1 MSNTCYTNNLI
12 PIENLLPIFDN
23 KICNENYDY
32 IYISIGSKYEDKNSC
47 YAKDQMVPNFVRRL
61 ENKKILLVIIDDF
74 NNNDNFHYNV
84 NLINEQLFISNSKD
98 IDVLIANGFFY
109 SYSQEKKKHDI
120 NKNFLTRFF
129 SFSELE
135 KMNFNPAF
143 ITIANFVKF
152 EKYFE
157 ANRIVQ
163 NNISHLISKYLNEKY
178 KYSFYEWS
186 GYNMLGEFLYPGI
199 IDKSIRDRSL
209 SFITYFF
216 VKRNIKTKKI
226 NLKMFTDANLME
238 YLLLNNDKVQDFQM
252 SLYHYFNYVESQYKH
267 NELYWMKNIIEDIS
281 SQLVKKF
288 KKISE
293 H

>member
-1 MSNTCYTNNLI
+1 MSDNYVKNLI
-12 PIENLLPIFDN
+12 PIHYLNNIFNDKVKN
-23 KICNENYDY
+23 NNYDY

-74 NNNDNFHYNV
+74 NNNDNFHHNV

-120 NKNFLTRFF
+120 NKNFITRFF

-135 KMNFNPAF
+135 KMNFYPAF

-163 NNISHLISKYLNEKY
+163 DNISRLISKYLNEKY
-178 KYSFYEWS
+178 KYSFFEWS
-186 GYNMLGEFLYPGI
+186 GYNMLGEFLYPGM
-199 IDKSIRDRSL
+199 IDKSILHRSL
-209 SFITYFF
+209 SVLTYFF
-216 VKRNIKTKKI
+216 TKRDINTKKI
-226 NLKMFTDANLME
+226 NLKMFTDAKLME
-238 YLLLNNDKVQDFQM
+238 YLLVNNHKVQDFQI
-252 SLYHYFNYVESQYKH
+252 SLHQYFNYVEDQYKH

-281 SQLVKKF
+281 SQLVKKC
-288 KKISE
+288 KTISN

>member
-1 MSNTCYTNNLI
+1 MSDNYVKNLI
-12 PIENLLPIFDN
+12 PIHYLNNIFNDKVKN
-23 KICNENYDY
+23 NNYDY
-32 IYISIGSKYEDKNSC
+32 IYISIGSKYVDENSY

-84 NLINEQLFISNSKD
+84 NLINEQLFISHSKD

-178 KYSFYEWS
+178 KYSFFEWS
-186 GYNMLGEFLYPGI
+186 GYNMLGEFLYPGM
-199 IDKSIRDRSL
+199 IDKSIRVRSL
-209 SFITYFF
+209 SVLTYFF
-216 VKRNIKTKKI
+216 IKRNIKTKKI
-226 NLKMFTDANLME
+226 SLKMFTDANLME
-238 YLLLNNDKVQDFQM
+238 YLLLNNHKVQDFQM
-252 SLYHYFNYVESQYKH
+252 SLYHYFNYVENQYKH
-267 NELYWMKNIIEDIS
+267 NEQYWMKNIIEDIS